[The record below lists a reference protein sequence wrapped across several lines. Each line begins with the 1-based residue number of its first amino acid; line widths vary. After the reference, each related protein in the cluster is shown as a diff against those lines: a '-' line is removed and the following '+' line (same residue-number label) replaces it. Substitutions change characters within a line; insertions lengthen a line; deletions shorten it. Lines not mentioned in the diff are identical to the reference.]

1 MLANLK
7 ALRTAQGLS
16 QRALAD
22 FVKVSQQSI
31 NQYENRDTEPDIA
44 VLTRIADYF
53 GVSID
58 YLVGHDP
65 AAGELIPTNLTDAEL
80 RLILNF
86 RQLDDD
92 QQRSM
97 NLLVMQM
104 TKDTSATPSRRS
116 NSRFFRSLNAKAL
129 AFALLLCHYDA
140 DRCSSDSL
148 SASMAMNSPFVGLSS
163 FVATRQPNALLSV
176 SMRPLLHATSMA
188 WRMARSTLLAEVL

>member
-7 ALRTAQGLS
+7 ALRTSQGLS

-104 TKDTSATPSRRS
+104 TKDNKR
-116 NSRFFRSLNAKAL
+116 NAK
-129 AFALLLCHYDA
+129 
-140 DRCSSDSL
+140 
-148 SASMAMNSPFVGLSS
+148 P
-163 FVATRQPNALLSV
+163 Q
-176 SMRPLLHATSMA
+176 
-188 WRMARSTLLAEVL
+188 E

>member
-31 NQYENRDTEPDIA
+31 NLYENRDTEPDIA

-65 AAGELIPTNLTDAEL
+65 AAGELIPTNLTVAEL
-80 RLILNF
+80 RLIINF

-104 TKDTSATPSRRS
+104 TKDNKR
-116 NSRFFRSLNAKAL
+116 NAK
-129 AFALLLCHYDA
+129 
-140 DRCSSDSL
+140 
-148 SASMAMNSPFVGLSS
+148 P
-163 FVATRQPNALLSV
+163 Q
-176 SMRPLLHATSMA
+176 
-188 WRMARSTLLAEVL
+188 E

>member
-22 FVKVSQQSI
+22 FVKV

-104 TKDTSATPSRRS
+104 TKDNKR
-116 NSRFFRSLNAKAL
+116 NAK
-129 AFALLLCHYDA
+129 
-140 DRCSSDSL
+140 
-148 SASMAMNSPFVGLSS
+148 P
-163 FVATRQPNALLSV
+163 Q
-176 SMRPLLHATSMA
+176 
-188 WRMARSTLLAEVL
+188 E

>member
-104 TKDTSATPSRRS
+104 TKDNKRNAKPSICGMMRSSTITSTRTLPSASSASAPDGHSATTFMPSCR
-116 NSRFFRSLNAKAL
+116 
-129 AFALLLCHYDA
+129 
-140 DRCSSDSL
+140 
-148 SASMAMNSPFVGLSS
+148 
-163 FVATRQPNALLSV
+163 
-176 SMRPLLHATSMA
+176 
-188 WRMARSTLLAEVL
+188 AR

>member
-31 NQYENRDTEPDIA
+31 NQYENRDAETSYTAAKA
-44 VLTRIADYF
+44 VIADYF

-104 TKDTSATPSRRS
+104 TKDNKR
-116 NSRFFRSLNAKAL
+116 NAK
-129 AFALLLCHYDA
+129 
-140 DRCSSDSL
+140 
-148 SASMAMNSPFVGLSS
+148 P
-163 FVATRQPNALLSV
+163 Q
-176 SMRPLLHATSMA
+176 
-188 WRMARSTLLAEVL
+188 E

>member
-53 GVSID
+53 GVVDGQPHTVTVSDLSEAGVSID

-104 TKDTSATPSRRS
+104 TKDNKR
-116 NSRFFRSLNAKAL
+116 NAK
-129 AFALLLCHYDA
+129 
-140 DRCSSDSL
+140 
-148 SASMAMNSPFVGLSS
+148 P
-163 FVATRQPNALLSV
+163 Q
-176 SMRPLLHATSMA
+176 
-188 WRMARSTLLAEVL
+188 E

>member
-80 RLILNF
+80 R
-86 RQLDDD
+86 QLDDD

-104 TKDTSATPSRRS
+104 TKDNKR
-116 NSRFFRSLNAKAL
+116 NAK
-129 AFALLLCHYDA
+129 
-140 DRCSSDSL
+140 
-148 SASMAMNSPFVGLSS
+148 P
-163 FVATRQPNALLSV
+163 Q
-176 SMRPLLHATSMA
+176 
-188 WRMARSTLLAEVL
+188 E

>member
-104 TKDTSATPSRRS
+104 TKDNKRNASRRS
-116 NSRFFRSLNAKAL
+116 NSRFSAAQTQKHSLL
-129 AFALLLCHYDA
+129 RFCCAFYSEL
-140 DRCSSDSL
+140 RC
-148 SASMAMNSPFVGLSS
+148 
-163 FVATRQPNALLSV
+163 
-176 SMRPLLHATSMA
+176 
-188 WRMARSTLLAEVL
+188 

>member
-104 TKDTSATPSRRS
+104 TKDNKRNAKPQELVALDVCRNPDGQEQARQLFVDGQRACACVQRRS
-116 NSRFFRSLNAKAL
+116 QR
-129 AFALLLCHYDA
+129 H
-140 DRCSSDSL
+140 
-148 SASMAMNSPFVGLSS
+148 
-163 FVATRQPNALLSV
+163 NAL
-176 SMRPLLHATSMA
+176 PAA
-188 WRMARSTLLAEVL
+188 FPDARRQ

>member
-22 FVKVSQQSI
+22 FVKVRQQSI

-86 RQLDDD
+86 RQL
-92 QQRSM
+92 M
-97 NLLVMQM
+97 M
-104 TKDTSATPSRRS
+104 TCSAR
-116 NSRFFRSLNAKAL
+116 
-129 AFALLLCHYDA
+129 
-140 DRCSSDSL
+140 
-148 SASMAMNSPFVGLSS
+148 
-163 FVATRQPNALLSV
+163 
-176 SMRPLLHATSMA
+176 
-188 WRMARSTLLAEVL
+188 

>member
-58 YLVGHDP
+58 YLVRRTHPHEPDGCRTPPHPQLPP
-65 AAGELIPTNLTDAEL
+65 AG
-80 RLILNF
+80 
-86 RQLDDD
+86 
-92 QQRSM
+92 
-97 NLLVMQM
+97 
-104 TKDTSATPSRRS
+104 
-116 NSRFFRSLNAKAL
+116 
-129 AFALLLCHYDA
+129 
-140 DRCSSDSL
+140 
-148 SASMAMNSPFVGLSS
+148 
-163 FVATRQPNALLSV
+163 
-176 SMRPLLHATSMA
+176 
-188 WRMARSTLLAEVL
+188 

>member
-65 AAGELIPTNLTDAEL
+65 AAGELIPHEPDGCRTPPHPEL
-80 RLILNF
+80 PP
-86 RQLDDD
+86 
-92 QQRSM
+92 
-97 NLLVMQM
+97 
-104 TKDTSATPSRRS
+104 A
-116 NSRFFRSLNAKAL
+116 
-129 AFALLLCHYDA
+129 
-140 DRCSSDSL
+140 
-148 SASMAMNSPFVGLSS
+148 G
-163 FVATRQPNALLSV
+163 
-176 SMRPLLHATSMA
+176 
-188 WRMARSTLLAEVL
+188 

>member
-80 RLILNF
+80 RQF
-86 RQLDDD
+86 
-92 QQRSM
+92 
-97 NLLVMQM
+97 
-104 TKDTSATPSRRS
+104 P
-116 NSRFFRSLNAKAL
+116 FFRSLNAKAL
-129 AFALLLCHYDA
+129 AFALLLCHLFGITMPTA
-140 DRCSSDSL
+140 
-148 SASMAMNSPFVGLSS
+148 AP
-163 FVATRQPNALLSV
+163 ATAYP
-176 SMRPLLHATSMA
+176 PA
-188 WRMARSTLLAEVL
+188 WQ

>member
-22 FVKVSQQSI
+22 FVKVSQ
-31 NQYENRDTEPDIA
+31 QYENRDTEPDIA

-104 TKDTSATPSRRS
+104 TKDNKR
-116 NSRFFRSLNAKAL
+116 NAK
-129 AFALLLCHYDA
+129 
-140 DRCSSDSL
+140 
-148 SASMAMNSPFVGLSS
+148 P
-163 FVATRQPNALLSV
+163 Q
-176 SMRPLLHATSMA
+176 
-188 WRMARSTLLAEVL
+188 E

>member
-65 AAGELIPTNLTDAEL
+65 AAGELIPTKWRGEWRAPPCWRKCCST
-80 RLILNF
+80 
-86 RQLDDD
+86 
-92 QQRSM
+92 
-97 NLLVMQM
+97 
-104 TKDTSATPSRRS
+104 
-116 NSRFFRSLNAKAL
+116 
-129 AFALLLCHYDA
+129 C
-140 DRCSSDSL
+140 RCSDTAPS
-148 SASMAMNSPFVGLSS
+148 
-163 FVATRQPNALLSV
+163 
-176 SMRPLLHATSMA
+176 
-188 WRMARSTLLAEVL
+188 

>member
-65 AAGELIPTNLTDAEL
+65 AAGELIPTNL
-80 RLILNF
+80 
-86 RQLDDD
+86 Q
-92 QQRSM
+92 
-97 NLLVMQM
+97 MQNSASSS
-104 TKDTSATPSRRS
+104 TSASWMMT
-116 NSRFFRSLNAKAL
+116 
-129 AFALLLCHYDA
+129 
-140 DRCSSDSL
+140 SS
-148 SASMAMNSPFVGLSS
+148 
-163 FVATRQPNALLSV
+163 
-176 SMRPLLHATSMA
+176 
-188 WRMARSTLLAEVL
+188 AR

>member
-97 NLLVMQM
+97 NL
-104 TKDTSATPSRRS
+104 AR
-116 NSRFFRSLNAKAL
+116 
-129 AFALLLCHYDA
+129 HA
-140 DRCSSDSL
+140 DDEGQQ
-148 SASMAMNSPFVGLSS
+148 AQ
-163 FVATRQPNALLSV
+163 RQAAGVIPVFPA
-176 SMRPLLHATSMA
+176 A
-188 WRMARSTLLAEVL
+188 

>member
-58 YLVGHDP
+58 YLVCHDP

-80 RLILNF
+80 RLILSF

-104 TKDTSATPSRRS
+104 TKDNKR
-116 NSRFFRSLNAKAL
+116 NAK
-129 AFALLLCHYDA
+129 
-140 DRCSSDSL
+140 
-148 SASMAMNSPFVGLSS
+148 P
-163 FVATRQPNALLSV
+163 Q
-176 SMRPLLHATSMA
+176 
-188 WRMARSTLLAEVL
+188 E

>member
-22 FVKVSQQSI
+22 FVKVSQH
-31 NQYENRDTEPDIA
+31 RDTEPDIA

-104 TKDTSATPSRRS
+104 TKDNKR
-116 NSRFFRSLNAKAL
+116 NAK
-129 AFALLLCHYDA
+129 
-140 DRCSSDSL
+140 
-148 SASMAMNSPFVGLSS
+148 P
-163 FVATRQPNALLSV
+163 Q
-176 SMRPLLHATSMA
+176 
-188 WRMARSTLLAEVL
+188 E

>member
-65 AAGELIPTNLTDAEL
+65 AAGELIPTN
-80 RLILNF
+80 R
-86 RQLDDD
+86 R
-92 QQRSM
+92 
-97 NLLVMQM
+97 MQNSASSS
-104 TKDTSATPSRRS
+104 TSASWMMT
-116 NSRFFRSLNAKAL
+116 
-129 AFALLLCHYDA
+129 
-140 DRCSSDSL
+140 SS
-148 SASMAMNSPFVGLSS
+148 
-163 FVATRQPNALLSV
+163 
-176 SMRPLLHATSMA
+176 
-188 WRMARSTLLAEVL
+188 AR

>member
-86 RQLDDD
+86 RQLDEPARHADD
-92 QQRSM
+92 EGQQAQRQAAGVIPVFPQLKRKS
-97 NLLVMQM
+97 
-104 TKDTSATPSRRS
+104 T
-116 NSRFFRSLNAKAL
+116 RFC
-129 AFALLLCHYDA
+129 AFAVPFIRNYDA